1 VVGHLQRLE
10 KRCGGQLDARAVE
23 SITRASEGAR
33 AMYQMIENLYVYS
46 RVGRKGAPAPM
57 NCADALAAARAA
69 LQAALDEGGAALTAD
84 PLPVVLAVE
93 WELAGL
99 FQNLVGNAVKFRG
112 DGPVQVHVGAR
123 RQGREWLLWV
133 RDNGIGIERQFWERI
148 FGFGE
153 R

>member
-1 VVGHLQRLE
+1 
-10 KRCGGQLDARAVE
+10 VE

-69 LQAALDEGGAALTAD
+69 LQAALDESGAALAAD

-99 FQNLVGNAVKFRG
+99 VQTRVGNAVSYG
-112 DGPVQVHVGAR
+112 GAGPLKSNVGAGG
-123 RQGREWLLWV
+123 QGRFWRLWV
-133 RDNGIGIERQFWERI
+133 RNKGLGTDRQSWERI
-148 FGFGE
+148 FGFGNAVNS
-153 R
+153 RSNSPGTGFGWPSARRS